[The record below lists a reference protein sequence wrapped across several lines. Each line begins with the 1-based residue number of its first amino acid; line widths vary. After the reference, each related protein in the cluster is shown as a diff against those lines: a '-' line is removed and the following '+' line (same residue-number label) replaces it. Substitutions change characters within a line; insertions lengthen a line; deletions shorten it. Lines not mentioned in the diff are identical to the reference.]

1 MSDGSRISQTGDAA
15 RGITIF
21 VQLRSD
27 GPIFF
32 SNSNAV
38 PDRQNF
44 QGHEYFVKGK
54 NSKDKMKVTVSLLH
68 CVKKMDCVPSQ

>member
-27 GPIFF
+27 GPNFFQTQMLFLIDKIFRDM
-32 SNSNAV
+32 S
-38 PDRQNF
+38 
-44 QGHEYFVKGK
+44 
-54 NSKDKMKVTVSLLH
+54 TL
-68 CVKKMDCVPSQ
+68 